1 VRTKSPV
8 CHDGEYTYRS
18 VYLEPQDR
26 SRRPASQLVRS
37 AAMPQALSEL
47 PRSTRLFLA
56 GNTVSMVGN
65 GLVIPYPLI
74 YLHQVRGIDL
84 PVVGALL
91 AGAAIA
97 GLIVVPISGALIDRV
112 GARRV
117 LVALMLGQAVAEVL
131 FALAH
136 SIETAVPAVLLYGA
150 VWVPML
156 STRQTMI
163 AGLTPDPVAQQ
174 RAFAINFTAQNAAI
188 GVGAAVAAAVVGTG
202 ESPTPFEALFLANA
216 ASCLLFVG
224 VLPFV
229 ENPHPRR
236 DRSTP
241 KAGYRDVLA
250 HPGLRLVIVAS
261 LLMAF
266 VGYPAFDS
274 GMPAFSTVVADVS
287 IKVVALSLAVNTVFI
302 VATQLLLLRLIRR
315 LRRSVAVTLVGV
327 IWAASWALLG
337 LSALPSMPEAR
348 VAGVLAF
355 SALFGLGEI
364 FFAPTLGPLLNSLA
378 DDRIRGRANSMSGF
392 AFSLGFIASPAIVTG
407 FIAAGAAAMWIVLL
421 CLCCVGTIGIGV
433 ILGRQLTSAQDH
445 VGARAAT
452 LPEPAPTDDQAA

>member
-1 VRTKSPV
+1 MNQVTRLSP
-8 CHDGEYTYRS
+8 
-18 VYLEPQDR
+18 P
-26 SRRPASQLVRS
+26 
-37 AAMPQALSEL
+37 
-47 PRSTRLFLA
+47 TRLFLA

-188 GVGAAVAAAVVGTG
+188 GVGAAVAAAVVGAG

-216 ASCLLFVG
+216 VSCLLFVG

-229 ENPHPRR
+229 EDPHPRR
-236 DRSTP
+236 QASAPT
-241 KAGYRDVLA
+241 AGYRDVLA

-274 GMPAFSTVVADVS
+274 GLPAFSTVVADVS
-287 IKVVALSLAVNTVFI
+287 IRVVALSLTVNTVFI
-302 VATQLLLLRLIRR
+302 VATQLLVLRFIRR
-315 LRRSVAVTLVGV
+315 LRRSVAVTLIGV

-337 LSALPSMPEAR
+337 LSALPSVPEAR

-355 SALFGLGEI
+355 GALFGLGEI

-378 DDRIRGRANSMSGF
+378 DDRIRGRANSISGF

-421 CLCCVGTIGIGV
+421 CLFCVGTIGIGL
-433 ILGRQLTSAQDH
+433 ILGRRLTSAQDY
-445 VGARAAT
+445 VRTRAAT
-452 LPEPAPTDDQAA
+452 LPDSAASERPEHGVPGGTEHRRGEIAGDQAQVLDVGAQATPAANLEQTAR